1 MLIVLIVH
9 PAKFKPGVA
18 LAVDLVTVPE
28 AEDVMAADS
37 KDEVVDVNLLFL

>member
-1 MLIVLIVH
+1 MIVH
-9 PAKFKPGVA
+9 SAKFKPGVA
-18 LAVDLVTVPE
+18 LAVDLLVTVPE

>member
-18 LAVDLVTVPE
+18 LAVDLLVTE